1 MSFPEGSS
9 VNDGID
15 PSTCSLSYFSV
26 HDAARDVFRQGQ
38 HSLMAKVDVKS
49 AYQNIPVH
57 PDDRWLLS
65 MQWEVHCMWILPY
78 HSALSQR
85 QKLRQLQ
92 IRLNGS

>member
-26 HDAARDVFRQGQ
+26 HDAAREVFRPGQ

-57 PDDRWLLS
+57 PGDRWLLS
-65 MQWEVHCMWILPY
+65 MLWGRIVCGYCLTIQPLV
-78 HSALSQR
+78 SA
-85 QKLRQLQ
+85 KN
-92 IRLNGS
+92 IYGSCRCG